1 MQVIPT
7 KLADCF
13 IIQPNVF
20 ADDRGYFLETFN
32 QQAFAT
38 AVGKAYTFVQD
49 NESKSNAGVVRGL
62 HLQTGDYAQAKYV
75 SVVQGKVLDV
85 VVDVRVGSPTFLQH
99 IAVELSGEN
108 KTRLLVP
115 RGFAH
120 GFSVL
125 ENNTIFS
132 YKCDNFYHKASE
144 AGIAWNCDLLN
155 IDWQINKA
163 DALVSDK
170 DAVLPNSA
178 LFCKQVYGISI

>member
-1 MQVIPT
+1 MQVTPT
-7 KLADCF
+7 KLADCY
-13 IIQPNVF
+13 IIQPTVF

-32 QQAFAT
+32 EQTFAK
-38 AVGKAYTFVQD
+38 AIGKQMHFVQD

-62 HLQTGDYAQAKYV
+62 HLQKGEHAQAKLV

-85 VVDVRVGSPTFLQH
+85 VVDVRVDSPTFLQH
-99 IAVELSGEN
+99 IAVELSGQN

-125 ENNTIFS
+125 EDNTIFS
-132 YKCDNFYHKASE
+132 YKCDNFYNKASE

-155 IDWQINKA
+155 IDWQVKLTKAIVSNK
-163 DALVSDK
+163 DAL
-170 DAVLPNSA
+170 LPNSK
-178 LFCKQVYGISI
+178 LFCEEVYGLII